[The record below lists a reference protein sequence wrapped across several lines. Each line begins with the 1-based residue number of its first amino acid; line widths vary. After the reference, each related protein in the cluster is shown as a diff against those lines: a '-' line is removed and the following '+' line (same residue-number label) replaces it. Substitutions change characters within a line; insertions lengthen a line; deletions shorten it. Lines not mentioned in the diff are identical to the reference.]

1 MTKRRGRAAMV
12 SSSLGA
18 DLVPLG
24 SSCSGG
30 RFVKKS
36 LIAPVALGAFA
47 LAVGGCATPP
57 AASSSAAPSSASA
70 SASAPMSDFKACMVS
85 DAGGFDDKSFIETA
99 YTGLTDAVAQLGVQ
113 KAVVQSSVAA
123 DYAKNVQQM
132 VDQKCN
138 IIVTVA
144 TATTIAYHSPA

>member
-1 MTKRRGRAAMV
+1 M
-12 SSSLGA
+12 
-18 DLVPLG
+18 
-24 SSCSGG
+24 
-30 RFVKKS
+30 KKS

-47 LAVGGCATPP
+47 LVVGGCATPP

-85 DAGGFDDKSFIETA
+85 DAGGFDDKSFNETA
-99 YTGLTDAVAQLGVQ
+99 YKGLTTTPSRSWALKAQVR
-113 KAVVQSSVAA
+113 SSVAA

-138 IIVTVA
+138 IIVTVGFA
-144 TATTIAYHSPA
+144 LARCHWSCGEAESTSISRSWTRPGRT